1 MSNQIQDRPS
11 KRLILSLST
20 SFIFASVLAVVPVW
34 AGAAETLKT
43 VAKPAPAAPM
53 DHSKMEGMQDMKHM
67 EGMKD
72 MGGMKHVEG
81 MSMTGNV
88 DYDFAVNMRK
98 HHQMAVDMSQAQLKN
113 GKSPMLRTL
122 ATKII
127 AAQKKEIASLD
138 AWLAGY
144 KKAK

>member
-1 MSNQIQDRPS
+1 MSNLIQDRPS

-20 SFIFASVLAVVPVW
+20 SLIFASVLAVVPVW

-53 DHSKMEGMQDMKHM
+53 DHSKMGDMKHM

-98 HHQMAVDMSQAQLKN
+98 HHQMAVNMSQAQLKN

>member
-20 SFIFASVLAVVPVW
+20 SLIFASVLAVVPVW

-53 DHSKMEGMQDMKHM
+53 DHSKMGDMKHM

-113 GKSPMLRTL
+113 GKSPKLRTL

>member
-1 MSNQIQDRPS
+1 MSIQIHVTKSNRFILATFVPALLSMSILLSAQSAKAHEVENTAS
-11 KRLILSLST
+11 KSM
-20 SFIFASVLAVVPVW
+20 
-34 AGAAETLKT
+34 
-43 VAKPAPAAPM
+43 PAQSM
-53 DHSKMEGMQDMKHM
+53 DHSKMGDMKHM
-67 EGMKD
+67 EGTKD